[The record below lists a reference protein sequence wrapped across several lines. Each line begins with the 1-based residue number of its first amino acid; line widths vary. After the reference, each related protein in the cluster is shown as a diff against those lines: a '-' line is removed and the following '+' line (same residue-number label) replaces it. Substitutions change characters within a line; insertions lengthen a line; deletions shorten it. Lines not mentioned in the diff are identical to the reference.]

1 MYYAIIHRPEGDLS
15 KIEEIDKKY
24 NPLHGLVSPHVTLL
38 FPVAS
43 SEASEDSL
51 RQQAEKVARD
61 SKPFKV
67 SFDSAHTELSF
78 DQWLFLTPIAGKN
91 ELNKLHDELYGGELE
106 RFLRRDLPFVPHIGI
121 GHFVDQDARYD
132 IKNPQ
137 AVKLDAQ
144 RYQEALS
151 NVRRVNISLDYLARE
166 IELIGVD
173 DNFKKSWT
181 IEKFKLGK
189 IGESYE
195 RDIS

>member
-1 MYYAIIHRPEGDLS
+1 MYYAIIHRPEDELS

-38 FPVAS
+38 FPVAD
-43 SEASEDSL
+43 SEISGDSL
-51 RQQAEKVARD
+51 RQQAEKVAHS

-78 DQWLFLTPIAGKN
+78 DQWLFLTPIEGKD

-106 RFLRRDLPFVPHIGI
+106 RLLRHDLPFIPHIGI
-121 GHFVDQDARYD
+121 GHFVDQEAKYD

-137 AVKLDAQ
+137 AAKLNSR
-144 RYQEALS
+144 RYQAALS
-151 NVRRVNISLDYLARE
+151 DVRRVNISLDYLARE
-166 IELIGVD
+166 IELIGID
-173 DNFKKSWT
+173 DDFKKSWT

-189 IGESYE
+189 NWGEL
-195 RDIS
+195 